1 METENMKI
9 IIICVIIFITTFV
22 VTKEQP
28 TKIIYKEVAKESTA
42 VVEDNEYIYAG
53 RHDKSYSEYNSLGLP
68 KDRYWL
74 TSSEWKGKHIRKM
87 NINNTEKRLLLNRF
101 KMWKENHK
109 KTFVQEMLK
118 AAVEE
123 CKVYKQIPPSLIVAQ
138 AILESNFGLSRLAID
153 GNNYFGHKYRGKDV
167 KKFLVAHDDSPTD
180 RFTKY
185 RSTWFS
191 LRAHTKGL
199 LMKRY
204 FRRIKGTPTLNKWLA
219 ALCGGMTTGE
229 SKKFVENGGTTYA
242 TSCYK
247 GVCYVEKLNNLI
259 KNYNLDIFDKR

>member
-1 METENMKI
+1 MKI
-9 IIICVIIFITTFV
+9 IILSVIIFVTAFI

-28 TKIIYKEVAKESTA
+28 TKIVYKEAITKSTTI
-42 VVEDNEYIYAG
+42 VEDEYIYAG
-53 RHDKSYSEYNSLGLP
+53 RHDESASEYNSLGLP

-101 KMWKENHK
+101 KMWKGNHIES
-109 KTFVQEMLK
+109 FIQEMLK

-123 CKVYKQIPPSLIVAQ
+123 CKVHKQIPPSLIVAQ

-153 GNNYFGHKYRGKDV
+153 GNNYFGHKYRGKDAN
-167 KKFLVAHDDSPTD
+167 KFLVAHDDSPTD
-180 RFTKY
+180 KFTKY
-185 RSTWFS
+185 KSTWFS

-199 LMKRY
+199 LMKKY
-204 FRRIKGTPTLNKWLA
+204 FRRIKGTPTLNKWLS
-219 ALCGGMTTGE
+219 ALCGGNTIEE
-229 SKKFVENGGTTYA
+229 SKKFVKAGGMVYA

-247 GVCYVEKLNNLI
+247 GVCYVDKLNNLI
-259 KNYNLDIFDKR
+259 KNYNLDVFDKK